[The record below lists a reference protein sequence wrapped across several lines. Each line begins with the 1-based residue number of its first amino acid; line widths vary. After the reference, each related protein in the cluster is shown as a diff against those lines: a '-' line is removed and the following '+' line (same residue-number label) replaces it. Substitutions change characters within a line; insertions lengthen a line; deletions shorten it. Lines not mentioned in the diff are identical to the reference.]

1 MRVLH
6 LGGGGR
12 SGLGRADTSGVTV
25 CVSCGHENQP
35 GGKFCSECGAAL
47 AQAEA
52 PRREERKIV
61 TVLFAELVDCLDR

>member
-1 MRVLH
+1 M
-6 LGGGGR
+6 
-12 SGLGRADTSGVTV
+12 
-25 CVSCGHENQP
+25 SCGHENQP
-35 GGKFCSECGAAL
+35 GGKFRSESGAAP